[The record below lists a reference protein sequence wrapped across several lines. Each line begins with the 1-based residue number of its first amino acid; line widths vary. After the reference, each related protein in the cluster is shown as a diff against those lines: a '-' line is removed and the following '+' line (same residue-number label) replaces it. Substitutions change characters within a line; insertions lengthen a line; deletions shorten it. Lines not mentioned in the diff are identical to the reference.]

1 MRPIRVLH
9 PGTISCS
16 SAVEQSRVSV
26 MGLYAA
32 KSAILVAAELKLG
45 NTAARLLLHMALEC
59 WDEKRGDQEPRRYF
73 GGRESSAI
81 ALGFLAPTNG
91 SEAAFRAVK
100 RAVRELVES
109 GAITRVRAGGRNLTS
124 EYELRFDSS
133 RPLIS
138 RRPNDPIPLPYVGGQ
153 GATDWYPQRANF

>member
-1 MRPIRVLH
+1 
-9 PGTISCS
+9 
-16 SAVEQSRVSV
+16 

-32 KSAILVAAELKLG
+32 KSAIISAAQLNLG

-81 ALGFLAPTNG
+81 ALGFLAPANG

-124 EYELRFDSS
+124 EYELMFDSS
-133 RPLIS
+133 RPQMA
-138 RRPNDPIPLPYVGGQ
+138 RRPNDPIPLPFIGGQ

>member
-1 MRPIRVLH
+1 M
-9 PGTISCS
+9 
-16 SAVEQSRVSV
+16 EV

-32 KSAILVAAELKLG
+32 KSAILVAAQLDLG

-81 ALGFLAPTNG
+81 ALGFLAPANG

-109 GAITRVRAGGRNLTS
+109 GAIARVRAGGRNLTS
-124 EYELRFDSS
+124 EYELMFDSA
-133 RPLIS
+133 RPQVA
-138 RRPNDPIPLPYVGGQ
+138 RRPNDPIPLPFIGAQ

>member
-1 MRPIRVLH
+1 
-9 PGTISCS
+9 
-16 SAVEQSRVSV
+16 

-32 KSAILVAAELKLG
+32 KSAILLAARLDLG

-91 SEAAFRAVK
+91 TEAAFRAVK
-100 RAVRELVES
+100 RSIRELVDR

-124 EYELRFDSS
+124 EYELMLESA
-133 RPLIS
+133 RPQVP
-138 RRPNDPIPLPYVGGQ
+138 RRPNDPILLPLLGDQ
-153 GATDWYPQRANF
+153 GATNWYPQRANF

>member
-1 MRPIRVLH
+1 
-9 PGTISCS
+9 
-16 SAVEQSRVSV
+16 

-32 KSAILVAAELKLG
+32 KSAILVAAQLDLG

-59 WDEKRGDQEPRRYF
+59 WDEKHDAQEPRRYF

-81 ALGFLAPTNG
+81 ALGFLAPANG

-100 RAVRELVES
+100 RAVHELVAS

-124 EYELRFDSS
+124 EYELMFDSA
-133 RPLIS
+133 RPQVA
-138 RRPNDPIPLPYVGGQ
+138 RRPNDPIPLPFIGGQ
-153 GATDWYPQRANF
+153 GTTDWYPQRASF